1 MGFVCAIGDFSTD
14 FFSLLRGISVIS
26 GSGIEIVDCAECVII
41 VAGQADGVCIR
52 RALGVIV
59 AEDCGLSV
67 PCGVQLISCGLSH
80 KNAVSV
86 TSRTDE
92 RIILSLNRSLRTEY
106 GIAEPLEMPASAS
119 VCEYELM
126 AAFAARLM
134 LS

>member
-67 PCGVQLISCGLSH
+67 PYGVQLISCGLSH

-92 RIILSLNRSLRTEY
+92 RLILSLNRSLRTEY

-119 VCEYELM
+119 ACEYELM